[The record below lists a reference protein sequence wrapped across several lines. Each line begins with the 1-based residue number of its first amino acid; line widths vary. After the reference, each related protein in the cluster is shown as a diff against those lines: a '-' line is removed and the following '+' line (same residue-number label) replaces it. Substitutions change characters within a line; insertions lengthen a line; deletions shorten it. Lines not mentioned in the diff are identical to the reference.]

1 MGVVGNNIGQ
11 KIKRARYEKD
21 MTQEEL
27 AGKDFNRSFLSQIEK
42 GLVKPSDRV
51 LSIIADRL
59 NLPLSYFYEP
69 EDPDKDDEQ
78 AINALNKARN
88 LIQSN
93 KMDEALELIT
103 KSLKLQDI
111 SPKYAGLLMKEQ
123 GEIYFQGNNIQKSLS
138 SLKKAKI
145 IFGDHKYHHELCS
158 TLNHIGEIYN
168 QSESY
173 KEATQH
179 LQQAINILE
188 DHFVMDNI
196 LYLDVYFNLA
206 LSYLGEQKYHEAINT
221 LTQAIPYSSKTNNF
235 YNFGELHYLLGRC
248 YQKTGKFA
256 KARVAFETAIEQFVM
271 FNKNKYTG
279 KTQLALGELEETEG
293 NLTSAERYYLK
304 ALEQFTL
311 LESNDQRERLKL
323 KLLNIYLQ
331 LDKKEK
337 IKGLAP
343 FDLELVDSL
352 SEKIDLSYELSKIHL
367 EKEDFDN
374 CFIVLQFLNDLVD
387 RARRRKIFSDKKL
400 LFYYSWMSHL
410 YLNMEYYERGRKC
423 LKQCNS
429 IIKKL
434 GE

>member
-1 MGVVGNNIGQ
+1 
-11 KIKRARYEKD
+11 
-21 MTQEEL
+21 
-27 AGKDFNRSFLSQIEK
+27 
-42 GLVKPSDRV
+42 
-51 LSIIADRL
+51 
-59 NLPLSYFYEP
+59 
-69 EDPDKDDEQ
+69 
-78 AINALNKARN
+78 
-88 LIQSN
+88 
-93 KMDEALELIT
+93 
-103 KSLKLQDI
+103 
-111 SPKYAGLLMKEQ
+111 
-123 GEIYFQGNNIQKSLS
+123 
-138 SLKKAKI
+138 
-145 IFGDHKYHHELCS
+145 
-158 TLNHIGEIYN
+158 
-168 QSESY
+168 
-173 KEATQH
+173 
-179 LQQAINILE
+179 
-188 DHFVMDNI
+188 
-196 LYLDVYFNLA
+196 
-206 LSYLGEQKYHEAINT
+206 
-221 LTQAIPYSSKTNNF
+221 
-235 YNFGELHYLLGRC
+235 
-248 YQKTGKFA
+248 
-256 KARVAFETAIEQFVM
+256 M